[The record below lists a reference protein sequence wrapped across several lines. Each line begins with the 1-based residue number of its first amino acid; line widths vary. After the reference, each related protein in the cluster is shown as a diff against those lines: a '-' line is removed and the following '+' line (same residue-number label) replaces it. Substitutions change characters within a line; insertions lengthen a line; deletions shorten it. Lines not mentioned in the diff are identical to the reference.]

1 MPNSHNL
8 DHIICGLF
16 FKDFLARTPSEF
28 VFSLKES
35 KAIVNEDKT
44 EICSVDREEVLSSP
58 KGFYPSRI
66 CSRTSL
72 TVFAKT
78 LLTHRHS
85 RL

>member
-16 FKDFLARTPSEF
+16 LKDFLARTPSEF

-35 KAIVNEDKT
+35 RAIVNEAKT
-44 EICSVDREEVLSSP
+44 KICSVGQEVLSSP

-66 CSRTSL
+66 CSLTSL